1 MREKK
6 KIKSESINMN
16 KRTELMQNKTK
27 KYIYI
32 LLKRKGPL
40 MMILLY

>member
-6 KIKSESINMN
+6 EDKSESINMN

-27 KYIYI
+27 KIYI
-32 LLKRKGPL
+32 
-40 MMILLY
+40 